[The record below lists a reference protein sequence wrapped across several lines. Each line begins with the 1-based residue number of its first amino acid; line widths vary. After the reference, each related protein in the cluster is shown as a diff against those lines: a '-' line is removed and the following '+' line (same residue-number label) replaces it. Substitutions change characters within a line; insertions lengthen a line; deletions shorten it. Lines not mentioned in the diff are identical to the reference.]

1 MSKSM
6 EDYKEFKNRRDRLAS
21 ILDEDVAIIVNAK
34 ESIRNKDCH
43 YPFRS
48 ESNFHYLTGFP
59 EPETIVMIFGGK
71 NPKSIIFCQPK
82 DEVKEVWN
90 GAIIG
95 PEKAS
100 REFLFDEGY
109 PLTDAQKL
117 IPKFI
122 KAKKIFLLPSSKIN
136 QILSPKWFEI
146 NNKLREDLSE
156 ILDDMRVVK
165 NDFEVNLMRS
175 SADIAA
181 NAHIQAM
188 KLTTPDK
195 YEYEIEGEILNQFF
209 KSGARNPAYSSI
221 VASGINGCT
230 LHYVANDSQMKDGD
244 LLLID
249 AGCEVGSYAS
259 DITRTFPVNGKFSS
273 AQKEIY
279 QLVLSAQKAAIEK
292 VKVGYFFDDP
302 HKEAL
307 KIIIDGLIDL
317 GILIGSRDE
326 VYEKE
331 LYKKFFMHRTSH
343 WLGLDVHDVGKYLFK
358 SKKSRVVKFN
368 DGNVLTIEPGCYI
381 RPSDHVSKEFW
392 GIGVRIEDDVL
403 VTSDGHDVL
412 SKNAPKEINE
422 LEEIIGISNA

>member
-1 MSKSM
+1 
-6 EDYKEFKNRRDRLAS
+6 
-21 ILDEDVAIIVNAK
+21 
-34 ESIRNKDCH
+34 
-43 YPFRS
+43 
-48 ESNFHYLTGFP
+48 
-59 EPETIVMIFGGK
+59 MIFGGK

-90 GAIIG
+90 GVIIG

-100 REFLFDEGY
+100 KDFLFDEGY
-109 PLTDAQKL
+109 PLSAAHKL

-122 KAKKIFLLPSSKIN
+122 KSKKIFLLPSSRIDR
-136 QILSPKWFEI
+136 ILTPKWFEI

-165 NDFEVNLMRS
+165 NDFEINLMRR
-175 SADIAA
+175 SANISA

-188 KLTTPDK
+188 KLTKPNK

-209 KSGARNPAYSSI
+209 RKGARNPAYSSI

-230 LHYVANDSQMKDGD
+230 LHYVENDSQMKDGD

-259 DITRTFPVNGKFSS
+259 DITRTFPVNGKFSF

-292 VKVGYFFDDP
+292 VKVGHFFDDP
-302 HKEAL
+302 HREAL

-343 WLGLDVHDVGKYLFK
+343 WLGLDVHDVGKYLSKNNK
-358 SKKSRVVKFN
+358 SQAVKFTE
-368 DGNVLTIEPGCYI
+368 GNVLTIEPGCYI
-381 RPSDHVSKEFW
+381 RPSDHVSQEFW

-403 VTSDGHDVL
+403 VTPDGHDVL
-412 SKNAPKEINE
+412 SKNAPKEIKE

>member
-1 MSKSM
+1 MK
-6 EDYKEFKNRRDRLAS
+6 DYKEFKNRRDRLATR
-21 ILDEDVAIIVNAK
+21 IGDNVAIVANAK

-48 ESNFHYLTGFP
+48 DSTFHYLSGFP
-59 EPETIVMIFGGK
+59 EPETIIVIIGGK

-82 DEVKEVWN
+82 DKIKEVWN
-90 GAIIG
+90 GYIYG
-95 PEKAS
+95 PKQAS
-100 REFLFDEGY
+100 KEFLFDGGY
-109 PLTDAQKL
+109 PLDEAQKL

-122 KAKKIFLLPSSKIN
+122 KSKKIFLLPSSRVGNIF
-136 QILSPKWFEI
+136 SPKWFEI

-156 ILDDMRVVK
+156 ILDGMRVVK
-165 NDFEVNLMRS
+165 NNFEVNLMRK

-181 NAHIQAM
+181 KAHIQAM
-188 KLTTPDK
+188 KLTVPDK

-209 KSGARNPAYSSI
+209 REGARNPAYASI
-221 VASGINGCT
+221 VASGINACT
-230 LHYVANDSQMKDGD
+230 LHYVENDSQMKDGD

-259 DITRTFPVNGKFSS
+259 DITRTFPINGKFSS

-292 VKVGYFFDDP
+292 VKVGHFFDDP

-317 GILIGSRDE
+317 GVLIGSRDE

-343 WLGLDVHDVGKYLFK
+343 WLGLDVHDVGKYLSK
-358 SKKSRVVKFN
+358 SKKSQAVKFTE
-368 DGNVLTIEPGCYI
+368 GNILTIEPGCYI

-412 SKNAPKEINE
+412 SKNAPKEIKE
-422 LEEIIGISNA
+422 LEEVIGTSNA

>member
-1 MSKSM
+1 MK
-6 EDYKEFKNRRDRLAS
+6 DYKEFKNRRDRLAS
-21 ILDEDVAIIVNAK
+21 ILGDSVAIIVNSK

-48 ESNFHYLTGFP
+48 ESNFHYLSGFP
-59 EPETIVMIFGGK
+59 EPETIVMILGGK
-71 NPKSIIFCQPK
+71 NPKSVIFCQLK
-82 DEVKEVWN
+82 DEIKEVWN
-90 GAIIG
+90 GTIIG
-95 PEKAS
+95 PEEAS
-100 REFLFDEGY
+100 QEFLFDESY
-109 PLTDAQKL
+109 SLTEAHNL

-122 KAKKIFLLPSSKIN
+122 KSKKIFLLPFSRVDH
-136 QILSPKWFEI
+136 ILSPKWFEI
-146 NNKLREDLSE
+146 NNKLRENLSE
-156 ILDDMRVVK
+156 VLDHMRVVK
-165 NDFEVNLMRS
+165 NDFEVNLMRR

-181 NAHIQAM
+181 NAHIKAM

-209 KSGARNPAYSSI
+209 REGARNAAYSSI

-230 LHYVANDSQMKDGD
+230 LHYVENDSQMKDGD

-259 DITRTFPVNGKFSS
+259 DITRTFPINGKFSS

-292 VKVGYFFDDP
+292 VKVGHFFDDP

-317 GILIGSRDE
+317 GVLIGSRDE

-343 WLGLDVHDVGKYLFK
+343 WLGLDVHDVGKYLSK
-358 SKKSRVVKFN
+358 SKNSQAVKFTE
-368 DGNVLTIEPGCYI
+368 GNVLTIEPGCYI

-412 SKNAPKEINE
+412 SKNAPKEIKE
-422 LEEIIGISNA
+422 LEEVIGISNA